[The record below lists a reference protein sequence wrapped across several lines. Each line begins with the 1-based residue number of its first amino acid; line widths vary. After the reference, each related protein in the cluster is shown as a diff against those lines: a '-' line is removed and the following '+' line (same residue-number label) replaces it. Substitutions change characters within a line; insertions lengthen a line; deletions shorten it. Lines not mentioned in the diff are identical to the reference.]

1 MKKET
6 EKLIKATYHDYA
18 EEKVINPLMKT
29 EKNTWK
35 QGHSHLET
43 ENLPYPFI
51 HSSFNRYLGCFYVL
65 DIVNIAAVNMR
76 VHLSFSKLMFISFHF
91 FTFKIMCR
99 TISSSKAGCLLR
111 VSIRSVGFDSH
122 NQRCQL
128 QLYNL

>member
-1 MKKET
+1 MIMLKK
-6 EKLIKATYHDYA
+6 
-18 EEKVINPLMKT
+18 KVINPLMKT

-76 VHLSFSKLMFISFHF
+76 VHTSFQINVYQFPF
-91 FTFKIMCR
+91 
-99 TISSSKAGCLLR
+99 
-111 VSIRSVGFDSH
+111 
-122 NQRCQL
+122 
-128 QLYNL
+128 LYI